1 MGWSEQRQYPR
12 LGLGL
17 PVTLLFLGGQFGGQ
31 ARNGQVEAE
40 LQDISRG
47 GCFFKSNLE
56 MAIDKRISVVLSAT
70 GGKTCQASGRVVRTV
85 AYKGFAVLFDETDTS
100 ALDELL
106 RDLTPL
112 PQESRAALLSTVL
125 RPEIQI
131 YDQGGNPER
140 VPKPSRE
147 GLRRAEPGSVHA
159 IGGPPSRRWR
169 GGLRCRRRS
178 ASRRGGRPRRSR
190 SRSSRS

>member
-17 PVTLLFLGGQFGGQ
+17 PVTLLFLGHTDPV
-31 ARNGQVEAE
+31 AAE

-47 GCFFKSNLE
+47 GCFFKSNAAVA
-56 MAIDKRISVVLSAT
+56 MDRRISVVLSAN

-85 AYKGFAVLFDETDTS
+85 AYKGFAVLFDDEDTS
-100 ALDELL
+100 SLDELL

-112 PQESRAALLSTVL
+112 PQESRAALLSAVL

-131 YDQGGNPER
+131 Y
-140 VPKPSRE
+140 
-147 GLRRAEPGSVHA
+147 
-159 IGGPPSRRWR
+159 
-169 GGLRCRRRS
+169 
-178 ASRRGGRPRRSR
+178 
-190 SRSSRS
+190 

>member
-1 MGWSEQRQYPR
+1 MLRRMGLSEQRQYPR

-17 PVTLLFLGGQFGGQ
+17 PVTLLFLGNQFGNQFGGGPSQ
-31 ARNGQVEAE
+31 NGQVEAE

-56 MAIDKRISVVLSAT
+56 MAIDRRISVVLSAT
-70 GGKTCQASGRVVRTV
+70 GGKTCQASGRVVRTL

-131 YDQGGNPER
+131 Y
-140 VPKPSRE
+140 
-147 GLRRAEPGSVHA
+147 
-159 IGGPPSRRWR
+159 
-169 GGLRCRRRS
+169 
-178 ASRRGGRPRRSR
+178 
-190 SRSSRS
+190 

>member
-17 PVTLLFLGGQFGGQ
+17 PVTLLFLGRQFGGQ
-31 ARNGQVEAE
+31 AGGQAPNGQVEAE

-56 MAIDKRISVVLSAT
+56 MVIDKRISVVLSAT
-70 GGKTCQASGRVVRTV
+70 GGRTCQASGRVVRTL
-85 AYKGFAVLFDETDTS
+85 AYKGFAVLFDEADS
-100 ALDELL
+100 SSLDELL
-106 RDLTPL
+106 RDLAPL

-131 YDQGGNPER
+131 Y
-140 VPKPSRE
+140 
-147 GLRRAEPGSVHA
+147 
-159 IGGPPSRRWR
+159 
-169 GGLRCRRRS
+169 
-178 ASRRGGRPRRSR
+178 
-190 SRSSRS
+190 